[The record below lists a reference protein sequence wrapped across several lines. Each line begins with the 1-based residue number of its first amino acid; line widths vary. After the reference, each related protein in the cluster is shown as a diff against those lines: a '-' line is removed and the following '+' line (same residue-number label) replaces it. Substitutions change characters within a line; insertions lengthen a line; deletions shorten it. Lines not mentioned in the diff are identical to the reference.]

1 MGLDHLSCDLTT
13 WSKVSQNI
21 KLNQK
26 MSDSTTL
33 TQLSE
38 NIQLQ
43 FLMLNI
49 QYCDSIFLYTLFKH
63 INKFYLE

>member
-1 MGLDHLSCDLTT
+1 
-13 WSKVSQNI
+13 
-21 KLNQK
+21 
-26 MSDSTTL
+26 MSDSTSL

-38 NIQLQ
+38 NILQ

-49 QYCDSIFLYTLFKH
+49 QYCNSILLHTLFKH

>member
-1 MGLDHLSCDLTT
+1 
-13 WSKVSQNI
+13 
-21 KLNQK
+21 

-49 QYCDSIFLYTLFKH
+49 QYCDSIFIYTLFKH